1 MERIAYG
8 GGDASGG
15 GREAVIA
22 RARATAGALGHES
35 ERAPHRLTPEPIS
48 LDAAATKLTDRI
60 LGYSTANLVDVFKE
74 IAAEYGLKHIC
85 HLGLDTSKSSDA
97 NVLTAVVTYG
107 KEWQA
112 RYFLKGYYAVDPV
125 TERGREAL
133 LPFDW
138 DDLALEKPDA
148 AEFFED
154 AFAHG
159 VGRYGLTFPVR
170 NRRSMSI
177 VTFTSD
183 AGREEWETFKR
194 ANMPRLQQLAALI
207 DSAATATT
215 SNKPA
220 LKAQL
225 SRREEQCLIWAA
237 RGKTHQEVAEI
248 LALSP
253 SSVRSHLDTA
263 RHKLHC
269 INLTHTVGVA
279 VATGVIPASA
289 LRDSP

>member
-1 MERIAYG
+1 MERFSYG
-8 GGDASGG
+8 GGEASGS
-15 GREAVIA
+15 GREAVVA
-22 RARATAGALGHES
+22 RARAAARTLGNES
-35 ERAPHRLTPEPIS
+35 APEPQRLIAEPIS

-60 LGYSTANLVDVFKE
+60 LGYSAANLVDILKQ
-74 IAAEYGLKHIC
+74 IAVEYGLKHIC
-85 HLGLDTSKSSDA
+85 HMGLDIGKSSDT
-97 NVLTAVVTYG
+97 NVLTAVVTYE

-112 RYFLKGYYAVDPV
+112 RYFLKGYFAVDPV
-125 TERGREAL
+125 TERGRESL

-183 AGREEWETFKR
+183 AGRDEWEMFKR
-194 ANMPRLQQLAALI
+194 LNMPRLQQLAALI
-207 DSAATATT
+207 DSAAAATT
-215 SNKPA
+215 SNKPPP
-220 LKAQL
+220 KAQL

-237 RGKTHQEVAEI
+237 RGKTHQEVADI
-248 LALSP
+248 LVLSP